1 MKKRL
6 PEVLLVVLCISFFA
20 ADSAGAA
27 GERRLRDPGDPAG
40 STVQV
45 VSEERYIGQ
54 YFEADV
60 SGKTKHHIY
69 LGDQML
75 GTLNNKTELF
85 FIIPDHVGSS
95 SILITSTG
103 TVAEMTDYK
112 PFGTQTV
119 HQTSV
124 LTGNQYTFAGKEID
138 PESTLQYF
146 GARYLNNDLARF
158 SSTDPLL
165 QDPGRIARVLGDPQ
179 QLNSYAY
186 GRNNPLSFMDPTGEK
201 VELVRRPVGEENL
214 TIGAH
219 AFVLITNN
227 LDDARGLM
235 DVPGVADKTKI
246 TLGGYTSEQGWIQG
260 AFGDL
265 VKHANYTDDYDMPES
280 RYLSRVTIQKPEA
293 YRSQSEFENAVLQS
307 YLNLPDNMRAYS
319 FLAHPTY
326 AHQAN
331 SNNAASTILLN
342 AGVPQD
348 QIVSGLSSFGLA
360 RTPGLGVRI
369 PAYSSPSAKLQYR
382 IARNIAANF
391 FESLGQKVSRLFR

>member
-1 MKKRL
+1 MKKRSTEIL
-6 PEVLLVVLCISFFA
+6 FLILCIRFIA

-27 GERRLRDPGDPAG
+27 GERLLRDPGDPAG

-45 VSEERYIGQ
+45 ISEESYIGQ

-119 HQTSV
+119 HQTPV
-124 LTGNQYTFAGKEID
+124 PTGNQYTFAGKELD
-138 PESTLQYF
+138 QESTLQYF

-165 QDPGRIARVLGDPQ
+165 QDPGRMARVLGDPQ

-201 VELVRRPVGEENL
+201 VELVTREVPYSLVGP
-214 TIGAH
+214 H
-219 AFVLITNN
+219 AFVSFTNT
-227 LDDARGLM
+227 R
-235 DVPGVADKTKI
+235 
-246 TLGGYTSEQGWIQG
+246 
-260 AFGDL
+260 
-265 VKHANYTDDYDMPES
+265 
-280 RYLSRVTIQKPEA
+280 
-293 YRSQSEFENAVLQS
+293 
-307 YLNLPDNMRAYS
+307 
-319 FLAHPTY
+319 
-326 AHQAN
+326 
-331 SNNAASTILLN
+331 
-342 AGVPQD
+342 
-348 QIVSGLSSFGLA
+348 
-360 RTPGLGVRI
+360 
-369 PAYSSPSAKLQYR
+369 
-382 IARNIAANF
+382 
-391 FESLGQKVSRLFR
+391 